1 MFTQRVSTHV
11 INNIERL
18 DLSYC
23 ELRNKTKVSEI
34 VEILHICTKLV
45 EVKFLQYNNDSE
57 LRGKTQDYLSVVSE
71 GMK

>member
-1 MFTQRVSTHV
+1 MFTQRIFTLF

-23 ELRNKTKVSEI
+23 ELKDEAKVGEI
-34 VEILHICTKLV
+34 VEILHTCTKLV